1 MSQLKRNA
9 VTEWVSSVLL
19 RVWNSAASRAES
31 ADLPKLRSQ
40 RTRARLLR
48 YHLNRLIHIADNRL
62 ALPMIGSDA
71 IQKPYDADW
80 AWRPEVFRGSLSV
93 PGIASVQNKTTMGE
107 QVTMFHDCSVSEL
120 TLRQLRNTREA
131 DLAPYGLRMDVF
143 RFDGSFLSLAIDLP
157 DQAITGLGRRHLIR
171 LETIVEME
179 KPLEIF
185 ARLNVRHGPNTEQLV
200 RELPLNEQ
208 SVMVE
213 FDLGYT
219 RLNEK
224 RVEKAWIDL
233 IFEGPEMN
241 QVTIRDLTLSRRPR
255 AEF

>member
-1 MSQLKRNA
+1 MAQLKRNA
-9 VTEWVSSVLL
+9 VMEWVSSVLL
-19 RVWNSAASRAES
+19 RVWNRAASRAES

-107 QVTMFHDCSVSEL
+107 QVTMFHDCTVSEL

-208 SVMVE
+208 NVMVE

>member
-1 MSQLKRNA
+1 M
-9 VTEWVSSVLL
+9 EWVYGRVLGLWARSS
-19 RVWNSAASRAES
+19 ARAES
-31 ADLPKLRSQ
+31 ADLARLKLQ
-40 RTRARLLR
+40 RTRARILR

-62 ALPMIGSDA
+62 ALPLIGSSA
-71 IQKPYDADW
+71 IQAPYDADW
-80 AWRPEVFRGSLSV
+80 AWRPEIFRGSLPV
-93 PGIASVQNKTTMGE
+93 PGMSSVESKTKMGE
-107 QVTMFHDCSVSEL
+107 QVTLFHDCIVSEL
-120 TLRQLRNTREA
+120 TLRQLRNTHEE

-143 RFDGSFLSLAIDLP
+143 RFDGSFLSLAIDVP
-157 DQAITGLGRRHLIR
+157 DDGVQGLTRNHLIR

-200 RELPLNEQ
+200 RELPLNEEN
-208 SVMVE
+208 VMVE

-224 RVEKAWIDL
+224 RIENAWIDL

-241 QVTIRDLTLSRRPR
+241 QVILRDLTLSRRPR

>member
-1 MSQLKRNA
+1 MAESKRIA
-9 VTEWVSSVLL
+9 IAEWFSTALL
-19 RVWNSAASRAES
+19 RLWNRAASRAETT
-31 ADLPKLRSQ
+31 DLSKLRNQ
-40 RTRARLLR
+40 RTRARILR
-48 YHLNRLIHIADNRL
+48 YHLNRLIHVADNRL
-62 ALPMIGSDA
+62 ALPLIGSTA

-80 AWRPEVFRGSLSV
+80 AWRPEIFRGSLPV
-93 PGIASVQNKTTMGE
+93 PGMSSVESKTKMGE
-107 QVTMFHDCSVSEL
+107 QVTLFHDCEVSEL
-120 TLRQLRNTREA
+120 TLRQLRNAREE

-157 DQAITGLGRRHLIR
+157 EDGVKGLGRRHLIR

-200 RELPLNEQ
+200 RELPLHEQ
-208 SVMVE
+208 NVMVE

-224 RVEKAWIDL
+224 RVENAWIDL

-241 QVTIRDLTLSRRPR
+241 QVILRDLTLSRRPR